1 MSLRGF
7 LMNGSYGTTL
17 GEGFANEVAS
27 FGFNYGGN
35 FVVKR
40 T

>member
-1 MSLRGF
+1 
-7 LMNGSYGTTL
+7 MNGSYGTTL
-17 GEGFANEVAS
+17 GEGFSNGFAR

-35 FVVKR
+35 FVVKHVD